1 MISLFRRQPRALVFG
16 FLYTLGSSPGQTFFI
31 SVFLPVISV
40 SIATEMADISYLYAL
55 ATVAS
60 AVALPFIGRL
70 IDRCDLLRFGVSVG
84 LMLTLAC
91 VAIAAAVG
99 PLSLLLGFF
108 ALRLFGQGLMS
119 HTGITAAARYFEE
132 DRGKALALTSLGFAA
147 GEALLPVAAV
157 LLIDRI
163 GWRWSFITAGL
174 VLGILTAAAAAWQ
187 VRHLTSFRAPV
198 ARSGSSVGRASL
210 WRSAYV
216 WWLMPVLLASPFV
229 LTAVIFYQALIAQ
242 ELGLSLALFAGSFVA
257 YALARI
263 PGSLLAGPLID
274 RFSGRALLPVQLLPG
289 ALGMIILATFGSAWS
304 VIAYYAL
311 IGLTSGLDGAIRS
324 AAVAEMVDPAE
335 LGAARSSLASLAVL
349 STAAGPAAVGLLI
362 GGGVSLSATLWL
374 GAALFL
380 VASLLAFAANLRF
393 GIIGVRPEAVAGTLG
408 K

>member
-1 MISLFRRQPRALVFG
+1 MISLLRREPRALVFG

-40 SIATEMADISYLYAL
+40 SLATEMPDISYLYGL

-60 AVALPFIGRL
+60 ALALPILGRL
-70 IDRCDLLRFGVSVG
+70 IDRIDLLRFGVSVG

-91 VAIAAAVG
+91 VTISAAVG
-99 PLSLLLGFF
+99 PLSLFFGLF

-119 HTGITAAARYFEE
+119 HTGITATARYFEE

-147 GEALLPVAAV
+147 GEALLPMTAV
-157 LLIDRI
+157 LLIEQID
-163 GWRWSFITAGL
+163 WRWSFIAAGL

-187 VRHLTSFRAPV
+187 VRHLESFRTPV
-198 ARSGSSVGRASL
+198 PRSRSPAVRASL

-229 LTAVIFYQALIAQ
+229 VTAIIFYQALIAQ
-242 ELGLSLALFAGSFVA
+242 ELGLTLALFAGSFVA

-311 IGLTSGLDGAIRS
+311 IGLTSGLDGTIRS
-324 AAVAEMVDPAE
+324 AAIAEMVDPSE

-349 STAAGPAAVGLLI
+349 STAAGPVAVGLLLEA
-362 GGGVSLSATLWL
+362 GASLSAVLWM
-374 GAALFL
+374 GAALFIL
-380 VASLLAFAANLRF
+380 ASLIALAANLRF
-393 GIIGVRPEAVAGTLG
+393 GILGARAKTVAKTLG